1 MQLLILVF
9 RFFRPKYR
17 DYTDDYTDAIAT
29 NHHELEESRAARE
42 ALLHRHQ

>member
-17 DYTDDYTDAIAT
+17 DYTDAIAT